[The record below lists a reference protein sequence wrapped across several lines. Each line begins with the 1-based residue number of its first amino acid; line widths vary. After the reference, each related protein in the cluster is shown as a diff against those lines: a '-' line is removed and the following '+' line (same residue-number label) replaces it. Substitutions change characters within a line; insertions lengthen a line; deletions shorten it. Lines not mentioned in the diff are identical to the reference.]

1 MAIKTKSAMG
11 IENPMASMIFS
22 VLFVFIFGVLSWVLK
37 RIVLPLSNEIHP
49 PERVDLAK
57 KPSTKADG
65 FFMCKNPNFEM
76 LRPPGVVFV
85 V

>member
-11 IENPMASMIFS
+11 IENPMASMIFI

-57 KPSTKADG
+57 L
-65 FFMCKNPNFEM
+65 
-76 LRPPGVVFV
+76 LRSEIACFARS
-85 V
+85 